1 MITNL
6 TALHYQPTLSGTS
19 ETYSYVATFRVNIQP
34 ANAESTVI
42 VNGVY
47 GRTFKAFTTYSGLNI
62 EDHMSISGTQ
72 DTYRV
77 KAVSPFNYGPL
88 QHFEAIITLPEE

>member
-1 MITNL
+1 M
-6 TALHYQPTLSGTS
+6 HYQPTLSGTS

-72 DTYRV
+72 DTYTV